1 MHWIDYLKS
10 RNQIDFNLTLSN
22 VMAIP
27 TDKHTKVIN
36 SNWFTKNKSMGIIL
50 KEDLKGLPNVIF
62 KRQALAKIHKINV
75 SISLKI

>member
-1 MHWIDYLKS
+1 
-10 RNQIDFNLTLSN
+10 
-22 VMAIP
+22 
-27 TDKHTKVIN
+27 
-36 SNWFTKNKSMGIIL
+36 MGIIL